1 MYCHL
6 DRNNGA
12 DDFQTNVVG
21 REEQFS
27 SNDKNTSS
35 PIYTKKKEKR
45 LGLSIC
51 NPIRKTMKLRNFI
64 FSRDQQPMAALET
77 PGGALWM
84 S

>member
-12 DDFQTNVVG
+12 DDFKTNVVG

-35 PIYTKKKEKR
+35 PIYTKKKKK
-45 LGLSIC
+45 
-51 NPIRKTMKLRNFI
+51 KTGTVNL
-64 FSRDQQPMAALET
+64 
-77 PGGALWM
+77 
-84 S
+84 